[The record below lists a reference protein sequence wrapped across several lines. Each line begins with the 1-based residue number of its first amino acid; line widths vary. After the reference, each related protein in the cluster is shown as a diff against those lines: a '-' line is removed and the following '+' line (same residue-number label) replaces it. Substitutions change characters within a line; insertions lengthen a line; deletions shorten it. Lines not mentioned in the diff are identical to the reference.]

1 MHGWENTVASNSSQ
15 TPLQSPSA
23 RNGQPAPR
31 NPQREKLHVLV
42 VDDSAMV
49 RQVMQAI
56 LQTDQRVSVTVAA
69 DPLIAAV
76 KMQKERPHVVITDL
90 EMPRMDGLTFLRKI
104 MAESPIPVVVCS
116 GLAAKGTDLAL
127 RALEEGAVEI
137 ITKPKLGVRDFLH
150 ESAVLLLDAV
160 WSAAEAKIVPRQ
172 SIPTP
177 SRLTADAVLP
187 LRPAS
192 SRTSREW
199 NPSHGLIAV
208 GASTGGTEALRVFL
222 TAMPPDCPPIVVV
235 QHMPE
240 NFTRA
245 FADRLNKDCVIE
257 VSEARDDV
265 QLRHGMALIAPG
277 NYHCVVNANG
287 LNLVVNIMDGPLVS
301 RHRPSVDVL
310 FRSVAVSAGRN
321 AVGVIMTGM
330 GDDGAQGLLEMK
342 ETGAVT
348 IAQNEASCVVFG
360 MPREAIARGATDF
373 VLPLQQIAR
382 HALDSLAADKKYREP
397 RPN

>member
-1 MHGWENTVASNSSQ
+1 MRGPEGRVASNSSQ
-15 TPLQSPSA
+15 TPVQSPSS
-23 RNGQPAPR
+23 RNAQAASR
-31 NPQREKLHVLV
+31 NPPREKLRVLV

-56 LQTDQRVSVTVAA
+56 LQTDQRISVTVAA
-69 DPLIAAV
+69 DPLIASV

-116 GLAAKGTDLAL
+116 GFAAKGTDLAL

-160 WSAAEAKIVPRQ
+160 WSAAEAKIVARQ
-172 SIPTP
+172 SITTP
-177 SRLTADAVLP
+177 ARLTADAVLP
-187 LRPAS
+187 LRPGS
-192 SRTSREW
+192 SKTPGEW

-245 FADRLNKDCVIE
+245 FADRLNKDCAVG
-257 VSEARDDV
+257 VSEARDDL

-277 NYHCVVNANG
+277 NYHCVVNSNG
-287 LNLVVNIMDGPLVS
+287 ANLVVNIMDGPLVS

-310 FRSVAVSAGRN
+310 FRSVAVAAGRN

-348 IAQNEASCVVFG
+348 IAQDEASCVVFG

-373 VLPLQQIAR
+373 VLPLKQISR
-382 HALDSLAADKKYREP
+382 QALDSLTAGKKHRDP
-397 RPN
+397 RTI

>member
-1 MHGWENTVASNSSQ
+1 M
-15 TPLQSPSA
+15 
-23 RNGQPAPR
+23 
-31 NPQREKLHVLV
+31 LV
-42 VDDSAMV
+42 VDDSATV

-56 LQTDQRVSVTVAA
+56 LQTDRRISVNVAA
-69 DPLIAAV
+69 DPLIAEV
-76 KMQKERPHVVITDL
+76 KMQKERPDVVITDL

-104 MAESPIPVVVCS
+104 MAQSPIPVVVCS
-116 GLAAKGTDLAL
+116 GLAARGTDLAL

-160 WSAAEAKIVPRQ
+160 WSAAEARIVPRQ
-172 SIPTP
+172 KMAIS
-177 SRLTADAVLP
+177 SRLSADAVLP
-187 LRPAS
+187 LRARPHD
-192 SRTSREW
+192 W
-199 NPSHGLIAV
+199 NASHGLIAV

-222 TAMPPDCPPIVVV
+222 TAMPPDCPPIVLV

-245 FADRLNKDCVIE
+245 FADRLNQDCAIE

-265 QLRHGMALIAPG
+265 PLRRGMALVAPG
-277 NYHCVVNANG
+277 NYHCVVNNNG
-287 LNLVVNIMDGPLVS
+287 SNLVANIMDGPLVS

-321 AVGVIMTGM
+321 AVGVILTGM

-348 IAQNEASCVVFG
+348 IAQNEATCVVFG
-360 MPREAIARGATDF
+360 MPREAILRGATDF
-373 VLPLQQIAR
+373 VLPLGQIAR
-382 HALDSLAADKKYREP
+382 QALESLSPEKKSARSTSA
-397 RPN
+397 

>member
-1 MHGWENTVASNSSQ
+1 MRERGSTLVSKPDQASVQFSS
-15 TPLQSPSA
+15 TCKKDDATRGSM
-23 RNGQPAPR
+23 
-31 NPQREKLHVLV
+31 REKLHVLV
-42 VDDSAMV
+42 VDDSATV

-56 LQTDQRVSVTVAA
+56 LQTDRRISVSVAS
-69 DPLIAAV
+69 DPLIADV
-76 KMQKERPHVVITDL
+76 KMQKERPDVVVTDL

-104 MAESPIPVVVCS
+104 MAESPLPVVICS
-116 GLAAKGTDLAL
+116 GFAAKGTDLAL

-160 WSAAEAKIVPRQ
+160 WSAAEARVVPRQ
-172 SIPTP
+172 RIPTP
-177 SRLTADAVLP
+177 SRLTADAVIP
-187 LRPAS
+187 LRPKV
-192 SRTSREW
+192 RDW

-245 FADRLNKDCVIE
+245 FADRLNRDCAIE

-265 QLRHGMALIAPG
+265 ALRRGMALIAPG
-277 NYHCVVNANG
+277 NYHCVVNSNG
-287 LNLVVNIMDGPLVS
+287 SGLVVNIMDGPLVS

-342 ETGAVT
+342 ETGAIT
-348 IAQNEASCVVFG
+348 IAQDEASCVVFG

-373 VLPLQQIAR
+373 VLPLTQIAR
-382 HALDSLAADKKYREP
+382 QALDSLSLAGAKHD
-397 RPN
+397 

>member
-1 MHGWENTVASNSSQ
+1 MASELAQSGPAAARGRNREPAAGSS
-15 TPLQSPSA
+15 L
-23 RNGQPAPR
+23 
-31 NPQREKLHVLV
+31 REKLHVLV
-42 VDDSAMV
+42 VDDSATV

-56 LQTDQRVSVTVAA
+56 LQTDRRISVSVAS

-76 KMQKERPHVVITDL
+76 KMQKERPDVVITDL

-104 MAESPIPVVVCS
+104 MSESPLPVVICS
-116 GLAAKGTDLAL
+116 GYAAKGTDLAL
-127 RALEEGAVEI
+127 RALEEGAVEV

-160 WSAAEAKIVPRQ
+160 WSAAEARVVPRQ
-172 SIPTP
+172 TIASP

-187 LRPAS
+187 LRPKP
-192 SRTSREW
+192 REW
-199 NPSHGLIAV
+199 NPSHGLIAA
-208 GASTGGTEALRVFL
+208 GASTGGTEALRTLL
-222 TAMPPDCPPIVVV
+222 TAMPPDCPPVVVV

-245 FADRLNKDCVIE
+245 FAERLNRDCAIE
-257 VSEARDDV
+257 VSEARDDTP
-265 QLRHGMALIAPG
+265 LRRGMALIAPG
-277 NYHCVVNANG
+277 NYHCVVNNNG
-287 LNLVVNIMDGPLVS
+287 ANLVVNIMDGPLVS

-348 IAQNEASCVVFG
+348 IAQDEATCVVFG
-360 MPREAIARGATDF
+360 MPREAIVRGATDF
-373 VLPLQQIAR
+373 VLPLNRIAR
-382 HALDSLAADKKYREP
+382 QALESLSIAEAKRDLRT
-397 RPN
+397 